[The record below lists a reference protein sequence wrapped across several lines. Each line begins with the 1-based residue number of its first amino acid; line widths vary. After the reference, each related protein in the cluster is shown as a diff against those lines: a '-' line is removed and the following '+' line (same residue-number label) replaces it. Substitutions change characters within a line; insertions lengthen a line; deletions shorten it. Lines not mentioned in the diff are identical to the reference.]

1 MFGEQKFDR
10 AKARLKL
17 VHRASTGRGMD
28 AKSFMV
34 SSPAEIQCSTQSSMS
49 VEDER
54 VDVQTNEIESKTQ
67 NMY

>member
-28 AKSFMV
+28 RSFMV